1 MLISRKPV
9 PDAEDGTM
17 AAVTISKEEKKI
29 LDKAIAW
36 GNYLKKNGYKDF
48 DIDRLVLT
56 ATIQQIYGETKSAFG
71 LVSGLLGMFK
81 GIGDLQPPHITIE
94 DSQPEDDK
102 TKDFDDKGTG

>member
-9 PDAEDGTM
+9 PVHEDGKM
-17 AAVTISKEEKKI
+17 AAATISKEDKKI

-48 DIDRLVLT
+48 AVDRLVLT

-81 GIGDLQPPHITIE
+81 GIGDLQPPKITFE
-94 DSQPEDDK
+94 DPGPDDG
-102 TKDFDDKGTG
+102 KDKDADDKGTG